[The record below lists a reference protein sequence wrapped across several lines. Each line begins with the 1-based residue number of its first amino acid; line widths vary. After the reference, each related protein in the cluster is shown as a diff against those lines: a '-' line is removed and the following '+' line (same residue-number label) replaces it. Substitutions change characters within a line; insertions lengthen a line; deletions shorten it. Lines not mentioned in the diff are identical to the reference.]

1 MFHSWSGKTV
11 PQRDRHVPS
20 CRSPV
25 RTYKTGGA
33 PLSTWPPIPMKSR
46 GSWPSTSEGLKS
58 FHPTPWPSPGCMPPG
73 RAIIHMPARDRLRCR
88 HFGHGRQIRQTGA
101 AGEPGTSGSR
111 HYRRQVAPVRGGA
124 PVSHPGQG
132 GRLWNHHRPLEKL
145 SRSARRWYLC
155 IRNDFKCL
163 CHHIRTRRKY
173 RSPIRPRLS
182 QSSVGRS

>member
-101 AGEPGTSGSR
+101 KLHLFEEGHQFLIQDREADYGTIIDHLKS
-111 HYRRQVAPVRGGA
+111 Y
-124 PVSHPGQG
+124 PGQPVAGTCVSGTISSAFATIYAPG
-132 GRLWNHHRPLEKL
+132 GNIAHQ
-145 SRSARRWYLC
+145 
-155 IRNDFKCL
+155 
-163 CHHIRTRRKY
+163 
-173 RSPIRPRLS
+173 IRPRLS